1 MKKLL
6 CVFLALFTLVLT
18 GCSGGKEVYSG
29 EGFKFGYAL
38 DKWELN
44 YVTDTGLAIFKS
56 KVSDKVIFSAYRYTL
71 EENVSLSERLESSKE
86 ICEKNGYIWDSG
98 EILDINGREWFR
110 EEYQA
115 QIGESKLKYVYL
127 FTDNGTYAYV
137 ISFASDIDSFDKC
150 IKEFEEVFDS
160 FKITE

>member
-1 MKKLL
+1 MKKFL
-6 CVFLALFTLVLT
+6 CVFLAMFTLVLT

-29 EGFKFGYAL
+29 EGFKFGYAP

-86 ICEKNGYIWDSG
+86 ICETNGYIWDG

-115 QIGESKLKYVYL
+115 QIGESKLKYVNL

-137 ISFASDIDSFDKC
+137 ISFASDIDSFEC

>member
-1 MKKLL
+1 MKKFL
-6 CVFLALFTLVLT
+6 CVFLALFMLLLT
-18 GCSGGKEVYSG
+18 GCSDGKEVYSG
-29 EGFKFGYAL
+29 EGFKFGYAP

-86 ICEKNGYIWDSG
+86 VCEENGYIWDSG
-98 EILDINGREWFR
+98 EILNIKGREWSR

-115 QIGESKLKYVYL
+115 QIGDSKLKYVNL
-127 FTDNGTYAYV
+127 FADNGTYAYV
-137 ISFASDIDSFDKC
+137 ISYASDIDSFDKC
-150 IKEFEEVFDS
+150 IKDFEEVFDS
-160 FKITE
+160 FRITE